1 MSKNIFISLLG
12 FVLLALV
19 GCQKHVTTQP
29 SSDPQA
35 TASPANQ
42 KSGPAKFD
50 ACGLI
55 TKEEIEAIQGS
66 PITDAKSSGHSGKGF
81 IVSECYYAA
90 KDSSRS
96 VSLTVTQGDP
106 SSPARGNPKDFWNK
120 TFGRYSGEE
129 KEHERDKE
137 KTERERNREEREKSV
152 PPKKING
159 IGDDAL
165 WSRARFG
172 GALYVLKNDFFVRI
186 SIGGPENEETNINKS
201 KALAEKALGRL

>member
-1 MSKNIFISLLG
+1 MRGNISISLLSCL
-12 FVLLALV
+12 LLAV
-19 GCQKHVTTQP
+19 GGCEKRATTQS
-29 SSDPQA
+29 SSDSQA
-35 TASPANQ
+35 TASP
-42 KSGPAKFD
+42 STTKFD

-55 TKEEIEAIQGS
+55 KKEEVEAIQGS
-66 PITDAKSSGHSGKGF
+66 PITGTQSSGQSGKGF
-81 IVSECYYAA
+81 IVSECYYVA
-90 KDSSRS
+90 KDSGRS

-159 IGDDAL
+159 IGDDAF

-172 GALYVLKNDFFVRI
+172 GALYVLKNDSFVRI

>member
-1 MSKNIFISLLG
+1 MSKNIFISLLC

-29 SSDPQA
+29 SSDAQA
-35 TASPANQ
+35 AASPAKQ
-42 KSGPAKFD
+42 QSGPAKFD

-55 TKEEIEAIQGS
+55 KKEEVEAIQGS
-66 PITDAKSSGHSGKGF
+66 PITGTQSSGQSGKGF
-81 IVSECYYAA
+81 IVSECYYVA

-129 KEHERDKE
+129 KEQERDKE

-159 IGDDAL
+159 IGDDGY
-165 WSRARFG
+165 WSVNRFG
-172 GALYVLKNDFFVRI
+172 DALYVLKKDSFIRI
-186 SIGGPENEETNINKS
+186 SVGGSDNEEAKLNKS
-201 KALAEKALGRL
+201 KALAREALQRL